1 MSLISME
8 NRKKEMIKYVPL
20 FAFFFFFFDQLQFEN
35 QNNARN
41 WLPN

>member
-20 FAFFFFFFDQLQFEN
+20 FAFFFFFDQLQFEN